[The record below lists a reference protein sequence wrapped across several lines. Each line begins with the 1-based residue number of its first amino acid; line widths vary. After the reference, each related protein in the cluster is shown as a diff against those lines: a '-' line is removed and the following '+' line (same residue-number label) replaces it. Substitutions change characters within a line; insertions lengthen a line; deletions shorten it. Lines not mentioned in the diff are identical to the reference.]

1 MKITDKSAREK
12 VVRAR
17 TNLLVSNGFFGF
29 LALQLKLVE
38 ASEDMGITTMA
49 VDGVHLY
56 YWPKFVHKCSE
67 RELEGVVAH
76 EVMHCCFQ
84 HFSRRGNRNPVGFNI
99 AGDYVINNDLIE
111 SGFSLPGKPLSFDQL
126 INPPLGPDGKP
137 IKQEGIFLHDPK
149 LKGHNTEAIYDML
162 PKVTVTVMSE
172 GGGKDAGGCGGV
184 MDAPGGANGEAATQQ
199 TWEGAVRTAIAVAK
213 ANNAGNLPGSLKH
226 LLDQL
231 TKPKVSWKERTRRF
245 IDQSMIKDVSWSRL
259 SRRSA
264 AIGTLLPG
272 YVSDRLHHLI
282 MVVDISGS
290 ISQELAN
297 AMVSEAA
304 GALDEGTADKMT
316 VIYADTKV
324 QHVDE
329 YVQGDIVKC
338 GHYRGGGTDFA
349 DSFRWIKENAPEA
362 SCVIYLT
369 DLEVYNFG
377 EEPACPVLWA
387 VYNREDRLDQLIA
400 NTPWGD
406 AIHVSSVYG

>member
-1 MKITDKSAREK
+1 MKLTDKAAREK

-17 TNLLVSNGFFGF
+17 TSLLVNNGFFGF
-29 LALQLKLVE
+29 LALQLKLIEFTPEQIE
-38 ASEDMGITTMA
+38 AGMTTMA
-49 VDGVHLY
+49 VDGVSLFY
-56 YWPKFVHKCSE
+56 CPAFVHKCSE

-84 HFSRRGNRNPVGFNI
+84 HFSRRGNRDPMGFNI

-111 SGFSLPGKPLSFDQL
+111 SGFSLPGTPLSFDDFL
-126 INPPLGPDGKP
+126 KPGK
-137 IKQEGIFLHDPK
+137 KEGIYLHDPK
-149 LKGHNTEAIYDML
+149 LKGLNTEAIYDMI
-162 PKVTVTVMSE
+162 PKIQISVMGAGE
-172 GGGKDAGGCGGV
+172 KDPGGCGGV

-245 IDQSMIKDVSWSRL
+245 IDQSMVKDVSWSRIN
-259 SRRSA
+259 RRSA
-264 AIGTLLPG
+264 ALGTLMPG
-272 YVSDRLHHLI
+272 YVSDRLHHLV

-316 VIYADTKV
+316 VIYADTQV
-324 QHVDE
+324 QHIDE
-329 YVQGDIVKC
+329 YVQGDIVTC

-362 SCVIYLT
+362 SCIIYLT
-369 DLEVYNFG
+369 DLEVYSFG
-377 EEPACPVLWA
+377 EEPACPTLWA
-387 VYNREDRLDQLIA
+387 VYNREERLEQLVA